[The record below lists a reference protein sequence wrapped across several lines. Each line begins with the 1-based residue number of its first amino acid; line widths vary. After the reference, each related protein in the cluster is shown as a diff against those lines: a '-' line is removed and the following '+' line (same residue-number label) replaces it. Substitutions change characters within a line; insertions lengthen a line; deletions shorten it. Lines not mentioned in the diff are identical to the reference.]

1 MSLSN
6 QLIKGVLKTIVLKV
20 ISKYDRIHG
29 YEIIKIVKQKTIE
42 RIQIT
47 EGALY
52 PILHSL
58 ESGKYLESNVEYFG
72 KRVRKYY
79 RINPNGKA
87 LLNQKINETVTF
99 INALELILAVNTI
112 DIIDIR
118 NELHRNKKSKTSV
131 FK

>member
-52 PILHSL
+52 PVLHS
-58 ESGKYLESNVEYFG
+58 Y
-72 KRVRKYY
+72 
-79 RINPNGKA
+79 
-87 LLNQKINETVTF
+87 T
-99 INALELILAVNTI
+99 
-112 DIIDIR
+112 
-118 NELHRNKKSKTSV
+118 
-131 FK
+131 